1 MYCRVGHI
9 KHTGNTD
16 EIIESLRG
24 QEKKYDTAEGLIS
37 VTYIKISNK
46 EFLGVPIWETKEH
59 MDNASEIIQELMSTF
74 MNVIEGPPDFKEGE
88 VLWQYTK
95 ER

>member
-16 EIIESLRG
+16 EIIESLRA
-24 QEKKYDTAEGLIS
+24 QENKYDTAKGLIS

-59 MDNASEIIQELMSTF
+59 MDNASVIIQELMSTF

-88 VLWQYTK
+88 VSWQYTK
-95 ER
+95 KR

>member
-1 MYCRVGHI
+1 MYSRVGHI

-16 EIIESLRG
+16 EIIESLRE
-24 QEKKYDTAEGLIS
+24 QKKKYDTAEGLIS